1 MTTMPPPPAMSAPS
15 APPSPGPVLDVSGTR
30 PIPFWRLVLVELR
43 KSYDTRAG
51 FWLLATIAILVS
63 LVEAVIM
70 ISTLVND
77 SYVYFEDFAGTA
89 GGIAS
94 ILLPVLGI
102 ILVTSEWGQRTAM
115 VTFAIEPRR
124 SRVVLAKLV
133 VGAVASVVTVAVML
147 LVGLVCTLVCEAL
160 QPDLTYWEMEW
171 WLPLAFIITM
181 TLTMTVGF
189 SMASLLL
196 NTPAAIVVF
205 FLYWYALAIVLFV
218 IADLISGFEEIAPWI
233 NFQAA
238 LDPVWS
244 WSLETAEEWGQLIVS
259 AGLWIALPLGLGLWR
274 IVHAEVK

>member
-1 MTTMPPPPAMSAPS
+1 MTTMPPPPALPAQP
-15 APPSPGPVLDVSGTR
+15 APPAPGPVLDVSGTG

-70 ISTLVND
+70 ITTLVND

-133 VGAVASVVTVAVML
+133 VGAVASIVTVAVML

-189 SMASLLL
+189 SMAALLL

-244 WSLETAEEWGQLIVS
+244 WSMETAEEWGQLIVS

>member
-1 MTTMPPPPAMSAPS
+1 MTTAATVPT
-15 APPSPGPVLDVSGTR
+15 LDISSTR

-51 FWLLATIAILVS
+51 FWLLATIGILVTI
-63 LVEAVIM
+63 VEAVIM

-77 SYVYFEDFAGTA
+77 DVIFYEDFAATA

-133 VGAVASVVTVAVML
+133 VGAIASVATVAVML
-147 LVGLVCTLVCEAL
+147 VIGLVCTAICEVL
-160 QPDLTYWEMEW
+160 QPDLTLWQMEW
-171 WLPLAFIITM
+171 WLPLAFIVTM

-218 IADLISGFEEIAPWI
+218 IADLISGFNDIAPWI

-238 LDPVWS
+238 LEPVWD
-244 WSLETAEEWGQLIVS
+244 WSMETGEEWGQLLVS
-259 AGLWIALPLGLGLWR
+259 AGLWIVLPLGAGLWR
-274 IVHAEVK
+274 ITNAEVK